1 MEHIQLYIG
10 YAAGILGFVPYFFII
25 RSMKRGITKPNLAG
39 WVLYV
44 IAMSMIA
51 ISSIALGA
59 WQAVWL
65 ALAYVVGN
73 TLVIGVALRRGYFAF
88 SRFDYGCLGISLF
101 SLVLWISTSNPL
113 YALVLNV
120 AIDVFGTF
128 AIAHKL
134 YQHPGTE
141 DKTAWVLAFLV
152 ALLNVGAVVVFDLAH
167 ALYPVVLAL
176 SNFLIMVF
184 AFRKS

>member
-1 MEHIQLYIG
+1 MYVG
-10 YAAGILGFVPYFFII
+10 YLAGILGFVPYFFIL
-25 RSMKRGITKPNLAG
+25 RSIKKGVTKSNLAG

-59 WQAVWL
+59 LQAVWL

-73 TLVIGVALRRGYFAF
+73 TLVIAVSLRTGYFAF
-88 SRFDYGCLGISLF
+88 SRFDYGCLVISLL
-101 SLVLWISTSNPL
+101 SLALWVSTTNPL

-120 AIDVFGTF
+120 AIDVCGTF

-141 DKTAWVLAFLV
+141 DLIAWVLAFLV
-152 ALLNVGAVVVFDLAH
+152 ALLNVGAVVSFDLAH
-167 ALYPVVLAL
+167 ALYPLVLAL
-176 SNFLIMVF
+176 SNLLIM
-184 AFRKS
+184 ALCFRRR